1 MKQRFIHKNVY
12 RNFIHSLI
20 YKMNYYKIFKVLQ
33 RKGRHYRISQ
43 KNNNMILTYN
53 IYIQHDLNDVRTKSK
68 KILEGDF

>member
-1 MKQRFIHKNVY
+1 
-12 RNFIHSLI
+12 
-20 YKMNYYKIFKVLQ
+20 MNYYKIFKVLQ